1 MSAIAKVLIQKG
13 LKVSGSDMSSS
24 TLTAELESLGA
35 RIYLGHNAANVNGA
49 EIVIRSS
56 AIPDDNPE
64 IQEARS
70 KGLPVL
76 HRSEILAMLLN
87 ENRGIAV
94 SGAHGKTTITG
105 MIATILEM
113 ARLDP
118 SVLVGGELVGTG
130 FHAKYGMGPYVVA
143 EADESDGSFLKYHP
157 FLAVVTSIEADHLE
171 NYGGSFTNL
180 IKAYQAFLGQLKPGG
195 VAVVGAQA
203 ARMLQGQLPSAVTYG
218 LDDPD
223 CDYTGRILRLEGFD
237 SQLEVSRR
245 GRVMGTLELKMPGAH
260 NLENALAASAACLE
274 LGLEFSQIKEGLAQ
288 FQGIK
293 RRFQLVQH
301 NRERD
306 ILIIDD
312 YGHHPTELRAA
323 LRAAKEIFGRRVVAV
338 FQPHRFNR
346 TQFLFD
352 EFANSFS
359 DADVVAVAPIYAP
372 PPETPI
378 PGVSS
383 EKLAEA
389 ILAVERK
396 PVEAFSDLGSVT
408 DWLADNL
415 RSGDLVITLG
425 AGNIGLVGQALAR
438 RLD

>member
-1 MSAIAKVLIQKG
+1 MGMSAIAKVLIQKG

-118 SVLVGGELVGTG
+118 SVLVGRAIDG
-130 FHAKYGMGPYVVA
+130 FHAKYGMGPYVA
-143 EADESDGSFLKYHP
+143 EADESDGLLKYHP

-180 IKAYQAFLGQLKPGG
+180 INAYQA
-195 VAVVGAQA
+195 
-203 ARMLQGQLPSAVTYG
+203 SW
-218 LDDPD
+218 
-223 CDYTGRILRLEGFD
+223 
-237 SQLEVSRR
+237 
-245 GRVMGTLELKMPGAH
+245 
-260 NLENALAASAACLE
+260 
-274 LGLEFSQIKEGLAQ
+274 
-288 FQGIK
+288 
-293 RRFQLVQH
+293 
-301 NRERD
+301 
-306 ILIIDD
+306 
-312 YGHHPTELRAA
+312 
-323 LRAAKEIFGRRVVAV
+323 AAKPEVA
-338 FQPHRFNR
+338 
-346 TQFLFD
+346 
-352 EFANSFS
+352 
-359 DADVVAVAPIYAP
+359 
-372 PPETPI
+372 
-378 PGVSS
+378 
-383 EKLAEA
+383 
-389 ILAVERK
+389 
-396 PVEAFSDLGSVT
+396 
-408 DWLADNL
+408 
-415 RSGDLVITLG
+415 
-425 AGNIGLVGQALAR
+425 
-438 RLD
+438 